1 MGNVR
6 EMKDTCVAY
15 GCFDGVHKGHLAVA
29 KKVVEAAKEKGLTP
43 VIVSCA
49 KEGQVLSTEEEKEY
63 LFKKEGV
70 QEVVTYSG
78 DETAEEVFVK
88 DVLAGT
94 LGAKVIVVGANN
106 ANVAK
111 VEEAAK
117 ACGAE
122 LVVCETV
129 EADGEVI
136 TTAQV
141 KEAFDKSDFDKI
153 YDLCGHP
160 YIMIGKVEH
169 GKALGRTVGM
179 PTANLG
185 VADSKLKP
193 PSGVYATSVQID
205 DEVFKSMTNIGK
217 RPSVDD
223 FDYVTIEAFI
233 LDFARDIYGKKIIL
247 GARQFVRGVQKFNNL
262 EEVQQQVQKDIQKVR
277 EVLQSVVE

>member
-1 MGNVR
+1 MFR
-6 EMKDTCVAY
+6 QCQK
-15 GCFDGVHKGHLAVA
+15 
-29 KKVVEAAKEKGLTP
+29 
-43 VIVSCA
+43 S
-49 KEGQVLSTEEEKEY
+49 
-63 LFKKEGV
+63 LF
-70 QEVVTYSG
+70 Y
-78 DETAEEVFVK
+78 ETAEEVFVK

-160 YIMIGKVEH
+160 YIMIGEVEH

-233 LDFARDIYGKKIIL
+233 LDFARDIYGKKSIL
-247 GARQFVRGVQKFNNL
+247 GVRQFVRGVQKFNNL

>member
-1 MGNVR
+1 MGSMK

-15 GCFDGVHKGHLAVA
+15 GYFDGVHKGHIEVA
-29 KKVVEAAKEKGLTP
+29 KKVVELGKEKGLTS
-43 VIVSCA
+43 VIVSRA

-63 LFKKEGV
+63 LFKGQGV
-70 QEVVTYSG
+70 EEVITYSG
-78 DETAEEVFVK
+78 DEIAEEEFIK
-88 DVLAGT
+88 DVLVGT
-94 LGAKVIVVGANN
+94 LGAKVIVVGATNTKME
-106 ANVAK
+106 K

-117 ACGAE
+117 ACGVD
-122 LVVCETV
+122 LVVCDVVKE
-129 EADGEVI
+129 DGEVI

-141 KEAFDKSDFDKI
+141 KEAFDKSDFDQI
-153 YDLCGHP
+153 YKLCGHP
-160 YIMIGKVEH
+160 YIIIGKVEH

-185 VADSKLKP
+185 VADYKLKP

-205 DEVFKSMTNIGK
+205 DEVFKAMTNIGK

-247 GARQFVRGVQKFNNL
+247 GVRQFVRGVQKFNNL

>member
-1 MGNVR
+1 M
-6 EMKDTCVAY
+6 CQPI
-15 GCFDGVHKGHLAVA
+15 
-29 KKVVEAAKEKGLTP
+29 LT
-43 VIVSCA
+43 IS
-49 KEGQVLSTEEEKEY
+49 
-63 LFKKEGV
+63 
-70 QEVVTYSG
+70 
-78 DETAEEVFVK
+78 
-88 DVLAGT
+88 
-94 LGAKVIVVGANN
+94 I
-106 ANVAK
+106 
-111 VEEAAK
+111 
-117 ACGAE
+117 
-122 LVVCETV
+122 
-129 EADGEVI
+129 GE
-136 TTAQV
+136 
-141 KEAFDKSDFDKI
+141 
-153 YDLCGHP
+153 
-160 YIMIGKVEH
+160 VEH

-247 GARQFVRGVQKFNNL
+247 GVRQFVRGVQKFNNL

>member
-1 MGNVR
+1 MGNIK

-15 GCFDGVHKGHLAVA
+15 GCFDGVHKGHIAVA
-29 KKVVEAAKEKGLTP
+29 KKVAEIAKEKELTS

-63 LFKKEGV
+63 LFHGTGV
-70 QEVVTYSG
+70 QEVITYSG
-78 DETAEEVFVK
+78 DETEEGAFIK
-88 DVLAGT
+88 DVLIGT
-94 LGAKVIVVGANN
+94 LGAKVIVAGANN
-106 ANVAK
+106 PNMQK

-117 ACGAE
+117 ASGVE
-122 LVVCETV
+122 LFVCDVVK
-129 EADGEVI
+129 ADDEVI

-141 KEAFDKSDFDKI
+141 KEAFDKSDFDRI
-153 YDLCGHP
+153 YELCGHL
-160 YIMIGKVEH
+160 YIMIGEVEH

-185 VADSKLKP
+185 VADCKLKP
-193 PSGVYATSVQID
+193 PSGVYATSVKID
-205 DEVFKSMTNIGK
+205 DEIFKAMTNIGK

-223 FDYVTIEAFI
+223 YDYVTIEAFI

-247 GARQFVRGVQKFNNL
+247 GVRQFVRGVQKFNNL